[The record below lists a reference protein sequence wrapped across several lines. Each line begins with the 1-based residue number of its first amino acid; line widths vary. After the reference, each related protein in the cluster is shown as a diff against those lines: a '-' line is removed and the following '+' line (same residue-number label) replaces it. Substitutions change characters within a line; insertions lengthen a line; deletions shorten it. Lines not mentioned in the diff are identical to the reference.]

1 VPLLLV
7 LAAALA
13 VIAALLAPPWLARRR
28 RAALAARPF
37 PPAWREILERRVPLA
52 GRLPAELRSQL
63 ERHIQVF
70 IAEKQFTG
78 CDGLEVTDEMRVTVA
93 AQAALLTLNRGAAS
107 YPNLRQVLLY
117 PAAFIVERLRPEP
130 SGVLQEQRQVLTGES
145 WSRGQVVLSW
155 EDVLHGAADPGDG
168 MNVVIHEFAHQ
179 LDQEKGYANGAP
191 FLPKRERYVRW
202 SSVLAG
208 EYARLQWHAAN
219 GWPTLINTYGAT
231 DPAEFFAVVS
241 EVFFEQ
247 PRAMAAQHPA
257 LYAEL
262 REFYRVDP
270 AAWSDPPI
278 MGT

>member
-1 VPLLLV
+1 LPPLLL
-7 LAAALA
+7 LAATLLT
-13 VIAALLAPPWLARRR
+13 IAGLLAPPWLAQRRR
-28 RAALAARPF
+28 RRIAARPF
-37 PPAWREILERRVPLA
+37 PEAWREILDRRVPLVA
-52 GRLPAELRSQL
+52 RLPDHLRIQL
-63 ERHIQVF
+63 ERRIQVF
-70 IAEKQFTG
+70 VAEKQFTG

-93 AQAALLTLNRGAAS
+93 AQAALLVLNRGDAP

-155 EDVLHGAADPGDG
+155 EDVVSGAADPDDG
-168 MNVVIHEFAHQ
+168 HNVVIHEFAHQ
-179 LDQEKGYANGAP
+179 LDQEKGFANGAP
-191 FLPKRERYVRW
+191 FLPRRERYVRW
-202 SSVLAG
+202 SRVLTEAF
-208 EYARLQWHAAN
+208 ARLRWEAASGLPSLFN
-219 GWPTLINTYGAT
+219 AYGAT

-247 PRAMAAQHPA
+247 PQRMATEHPS

-270 AAWSDPPI
+270 AAWNSPL
-278 MGT
+278 